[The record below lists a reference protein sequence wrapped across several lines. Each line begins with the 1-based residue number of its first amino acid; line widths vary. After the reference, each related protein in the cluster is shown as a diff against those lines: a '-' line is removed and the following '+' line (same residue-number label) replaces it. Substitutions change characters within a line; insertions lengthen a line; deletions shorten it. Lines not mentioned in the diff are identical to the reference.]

1 MKLRKII
8 SGGQTGADQAG
19 LEAAK
24 SYLLETGGWAPKGW
38 FTEDGPRR
46 GLLKGFG
53 LCECKKPGYV
63 ERTRLNVRDSD
74 ATIRFA
80 LDFNSKGER
89 CTKRAIDDY
98 DKLYFDVNL
107 NYLSFPAE
115 VALWLYE
122 NNIEVL
128 NVAGNRQS
136 KSTATVDIFEK
147 THWFLIQVFACLLDI
162 DLVRSEYFNKDENL
176 DLYLTGQTSGRN
188 K

>member
-24 SYLLETGGWAPKGW
+24 SCLLETGGWAPKGW
-38 FTEDGPRR
+38 FTEDGPRH

-53 LCECKKPGYV
+53 LCECGSGYA
-63 ERTRLNVRDSD
+63 ERTRLNVKDSD

-89 CTKRAIDDY
+89 CTKRAIEDF

-107 NYLSFPAE
+107 NDPPPPAE
-115 VALWLYE
+115 VAQWLDE

-128 NVAGNRQS
+128 NVAGNSQS
-136 KSTATVDIFEK
+136 KSRGLIDIFER

-162 DLVRSEYFNKDENL
+162 DLIRSEYFNEDENL
-176 DLYLTGQTSGRN
+176 DLYLTGQTSGR